1 MVFLLAAAGC
11 RGGGKVGILLL
22 DFHFST
28 AHTSRFFSCLLF
40 CLKHVRLAGAVE
52 MWESRLPSARFPR
65 GSWKEWEACLWLST
79 LSTAPAFPQLS
90 FLPFFG
96 FLAPTATSF
105 ALALAFR
112 LLILLGVL
120 HPVTR
125 DVQLDDHAMMHQPV
139 DRSRRHH
146 RVFED
151 GFPLRERQIAGHQ
164 YAAAL

>member
-1 MVFLLAAAGC
+1 
-11 RGGGKVGILLL
+11 
-22 DFHFST
+22 
-28 AHTSRFFSCLLF
+28 
-40 CLKHVRLAGAVE
+40 

-96 FLAPTATSF
+96 FLAPTAASF

-120 HPVTR
+120 HPVAR
-125 DVQLDDHAMMHQPV
+125 DVQLDDHAMMHQPI
-139 DRSRRHH
+139 DRCCRHH
-146 RVFED
+146 GVFED
-151 GFPLRERQIAGHQ
+151 
-164 YAAAL
+164 